1 MKKKTKIACSYF
13 SGKIPCEDGIDLALL
28 IDSSKSIRKKN
39 YRKLL
44 REMLPT
50 FLRTDEMA
58 NNQTRVGVA
67 TFDRDAEILDNFT
80 TYVSHDKE
88 YLIALIESQPIRLT
102 FKTRIDFG
110 LNKVSDMLFSDKGG
124 DRTEKPNVLVV
135 FFDGRPFPPEKV
147 DLHKALPPLRVST
160 QCIILLHEKF
170 LQFDWLRA
178 VVFQLNLKYLHVKI
192 TNHLRVVV

>member
-1 MKKKTKIACSYF
+1 MKKRTKIACSYF

-58 NNQTRVGVA
+58 NNQTRVGVV

-88 YLIALIESQPIRLT
+88 DLIALIESQPIRVT
-102 FKTRIDFG
+102 FKTRIDYG
-110 LNKVSDMLFSDKGG
+110 LNKVSEMLFSDKGG
-124 DRTEKPNVLVV
+124 DRPEKPNVLVV
-135 FFDGRPFPPEKV
+135 FFDGRPYPPKKV
-147 DLHKALPPLRVST
+147 DLDKALPPLRVST
-160 QCIILLHEKF
+160 Q
-170 LQFDWLRA
+170 
-178 VVFQLNLKYLHVKI
+178 
-192 TNHLRVVV
+192 

>member
-1 MKKKTKIACSYF
+1 MKKRTKIACSHF

-28 IDSSKSIRKKN
+28 IDSSKSIPKKN

-58 NNQTRVGVA
+58 NNRTRVGVA
-67 TFDRDAEILDNFT
+67 TFDRDAEVLDNFT

-88 YLIALIESQPIRLT
+88 DLIALIESQPIRLT

-110 LNKVSDMLFSDKGG
+110 LNKVSEMLFSDKGG
-124 DRTEKPNVLVV
+124 DRPEKPNVLVV

-147 DLHKALPPLRVST
+147 DLDKALPPLRVST
-160 QCIILLHEKF
+160 QCIIFVGLLVISTSTVELKF
-170 LQFDWLRA
+170 
-178 VVFQLNLKYLHVKI
+178 
-192 TNHLRVVV
+192 RVSSFSDSLARKKF